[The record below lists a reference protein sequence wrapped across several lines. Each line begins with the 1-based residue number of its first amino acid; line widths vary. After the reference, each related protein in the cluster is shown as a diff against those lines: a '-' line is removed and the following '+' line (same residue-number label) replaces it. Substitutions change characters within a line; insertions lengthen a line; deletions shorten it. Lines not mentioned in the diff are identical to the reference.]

1 MGRSFEM
8 SSFEMSRTILYNITR
23 SKELYKEAVK
33 HLVGGVNSPARSF
46 NKVNYHPI
54 YFKQGKGAIIIDEDN
69 NSYIDYVLAWGTM
82 ILGHSNEYIINELK
96 KQIEIGIHFGT
107 CHYYE
112 IEFAKLIKQAF
123 KVIEK
128 LRVVNSGTEAVMS
141 ALRLAKNYTKRN
153 KILKFEGN
161 YHGHVDSL
169 LTKSGSS
176 ILTQE
181 LNINE
186 NMNEK
191 ETIVCEYNNIQDVEL
206 AFSKYGQDIAAVIV
220 EPIAGNMGVVKP
232 ENGFLKFLRE
242 ITKKYESILIFD
254 EVITGFRFC
263 FGGISNEYDPDIV
276 VLGKIVGAGLPIG
289 VYGGKSYIMDNL
301 SPLGPT
307 FQAGTFS
314 GNPLTMLA
322 GILTLNTLKT
332 KNYSYLEE
340 LGEILENGIKTIQS
354 KYNLSINFSRY
365 KSMWTL
371 FFNSLN
377 EIKNYKD
384 VIKSDTNLYSKFFR
398 YLIERGI
405 YLPPSQFEAAFL
417 SFEHNMSLISKT
429 LDIIE
434 DFFKNNF

>member
-1 MGRSFEM
+1 MNEA
-8 SSFEMSRTILYNITR
+8 ILHNITR
-23 SKELYKEAVK
+23 SRELYKEAIN

-46 NKVNYHPI
+46 NKVNYDPI
-54 YFKQGKGAIIIDEDN
+54 YFKEGKGAIIIDEDN

-82 ILGHSNEYIINELK
+82 ILGHSNECIINELK
-96 KQIEIGIHFGT
+96 KQLDIGIHFGA

-112 IEFAKLIKQAF
+112 IEYAKLIKEAF
-123 KVIEK
+123 KVIDK
-128 LRVVNSGTEAVMS
+128 IRVVNSGTEAVMS

-153 KILKFEGN
+153 RILKFEGN

-169 LTKSGSS
+169 LTKAGSS
-176 ILTQE
+176 VLTQK

-186 NMNEK
+186 Q
-191 ETIVCEYNNIQDVEL
+191 ETIVCEYNNKEDVEL
-206 AFSKYGQDIAAVIV
+206 AFKKYGEEIAAVIV

-232 ENGFLKFLRE
+232 KNVFLRFLRE
-242 ITKKYESILIFD
+242 ITRKYGSILIFD

-263 FGGISNEYDPDIV
+263 FGGISNDYDPDIV
-276 VLGKIVGAGLPIG
+276 ILGKIVGGGLPIG
-289 VYGGKSYIMDNL
+289 VYGGKAYIMDNL
-301 SPLGPT
+301 APLGQT

-354 KYNLSINFSRY
+354 KYNLDINFSRY

-371 FFNSLN
+371 FFNNLN
-377 EIKNYKD
+377 EIKDYKD
-384 VIKSDTNLYSKFFR
+384 VIRSDTNLYAKFFR
-398 YLIERGI
+398 YLIERGV

-434 DFFKNNF
+434 DFFKKNF

>member
-1 MGRSFEM
+1 MKE
-8 SSFEMSRTILYNITR
+8 TIFKQLNDKVDHNIER
-23 SKELYKEAVK
+23 SKELYNEALN

-69 NSYIDYVLAWGTM
+69 NSYIDYVLAWGTL
-82 ILGHSNEYIINELK
+82 ILGHSDEYIVNELK
-96 KQIEIGIHFGT
+96 KQLEIGIHFGA

-112 IEFAKLIKQAF
+112 IEFAKLVKEAF
-123 KVIEK
+123 KNIEK
-128 LRVVNSGTEAVMS
+128 LRVVNSGTEAVLS
-141 ALRLAKNYTKRN
+141 AIRLAKNYTQRN

-169 LTKSGSS
+169 LTKGGSS

-181 LNINE
+181 INIKE
-186 NMNEK
+186 N
-191 ETIVCEYNNIQDVEL
+191 ETIVCEYNNKKEVEL
-206 AFSKYGQDIAAVIV
+206 AFEKYGKEIAAVIV

-232 ENGFLKFLRE
+232 INGFLKFLRE
-242 ITKKYESILIFD
+242 ITKEYNSILIFD

-263 FGGISNEYDPDIV
+263 FGGISNEYDPDITI
-276 VLGKIVGAGLPIG
+276 LGKIVGGGLPIG
-289 VYGGKSYIMDNL
+289 VYGGKSEIMDNL
-301 SPLGPT
+301 APLGQT

-314 GNPLTMLA
+314 GNPLTMLS
-322 GILTLNTLKT
+322 GILTLNILKQ

-340 LGEILENGIKTIQS
+340 LGEILENGIKTIKS
-354 KYNLSINFSRY
+354 KYNLNIYFNRY
-365 KSMWTL
+365 KSMWSL
-371 FFNSLN
+371 FFIDLN

-384 VIKSDTNLYSKFFR
+384 VIKSDTKLYGEFFK
-398 YLIERGI
+398 YLIKRGV

-434 DFFKNNF
+434 EFFKNYF